1 MDRFEPTIGIEP
13 TNKYDK
19 AKQDLIQAMN
29 SIRELTQQEQQML
42 FTDLFGAAGIAAL
55 LNLFN
60 RY

>member
-1 MDRFEPTIGIEP
+1 MDRFKPAIGIET

-19 AKQDLIQAMN
+19 VKQDFIQAMN

-42 FTDLFGAAGIAAL
+42 VTELFGAAGIAAL